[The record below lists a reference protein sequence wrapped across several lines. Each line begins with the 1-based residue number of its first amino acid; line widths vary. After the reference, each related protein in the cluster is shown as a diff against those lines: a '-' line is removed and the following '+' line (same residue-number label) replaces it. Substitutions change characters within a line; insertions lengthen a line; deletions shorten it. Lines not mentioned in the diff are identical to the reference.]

1 MNNTADHNVSWTSG
15 ISIEKTSI
23 GYLATNTLPAVWCA
37 KILKSDIKYFKK
49 HRANIHDHLWPSKL
63 LIERRLRVVSSS
75 DICFSVELTDE
86 NSEKYP
92 KLSRLGYWHKYRDYP
107 LRYNFENRRNI
118 HSVVMGS
125 FNYHI
130 NYDKN

>member
-1 MNNTADHNVSWTSG
+1 MQNILKD
-15 ISIEKTSI
+15 
-23 GYLATNTLPAVWCA
+23 
-37 KILKSDIKYFKK
+37 KILNVYLKQNEHANLDSLPLRFGFYFSDNRVLELFNCENAK
-49 HRANIHDHLWPSKL
+49 
-63 LIERRLRVVSSS
+63 RLP
-75 DICFSVELTDE
+75 DE